1 MSDHNKCPSSEKE
14 HEKCIFGL
22 SYFHRI
28 QPNHSTHGSDQ
39 CGYIHLLYRFI
50 CLFTAVEVELLCRLG
65 WRSCHLSCLMLLSCL
80 MSPHTDSPIFISA
93 TSVTCVTNTVWL
105 LYNCLSCVI
114 CIQKA
119 VWIGQYK
126 LSVEAA
132 VGDRIE
138 FESGCRGLNEQQTN
152 LYFSGCHCVS
162 CQLVS

>member
-1 MSDHNKCPSSEKE
+1 MIYFVLWLVTWSPTHRSVSLYVKQLDTHSAVSLYSVC
-14 HEKCIFGL
+14 GAALL
-22 SYFHRI
+22 SVT
-28 QPNHSTHGSDQ
+28 P
-39 CGYIHLLYRFI
+39 
-50 CLFTAVEVELLCRLG
+50 
-65 WRSCHLSCLMLLSCL
+65 WRGVKLQGCHPSCLMLLSCL

-93 TSVTCVTNTVWL
+93 TSVACVTNTVWL

-152 LYFSGCHCVS
+152 LYFSGCHCES